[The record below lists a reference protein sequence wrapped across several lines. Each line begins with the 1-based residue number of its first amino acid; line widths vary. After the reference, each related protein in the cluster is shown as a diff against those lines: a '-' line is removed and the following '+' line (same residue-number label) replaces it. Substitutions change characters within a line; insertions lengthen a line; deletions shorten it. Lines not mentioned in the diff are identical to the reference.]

1 MTGRGRQKGQA
12 LVFGLFLMAGG
23 LAALFFLFNTG
34 QLTEEKT
41 KLVNTADAV
50 AYSAG
55 VMHAR
60 TLNFEAYTN
69 RAMLANTVAIAQL
82 TSLSSWLQHVSN
94 MSSFGV
100 GLNNPKFVAY
110 YPSYFFAQS
119 FSTVANDL
127 ISSNLLKNLAEG
139 SDGVITGLQG
149 AQAVAYGGLLVAR
162 KSVMD
167 EVARANYRDDG
178 TVSVDDI
185 PLTAT
190 EFTSFVSRYTDDKRT
205 RFKEVA
211 EISAHKDSF
220 VKKRSWSLPALWSD
234 CAGAN
239 PFRKDWLSRRGGTEL
254 VGFDEWK
261 AIDTLS
267 EWRWVPKNKT
277 DVLCRAVAETPTGWG
292 AQTAAD
298 SPALDIDPS
307 HYDSALPTNPG
318 SFGLAAALATTSA
331 WNYHG
336 LPSFYDLSEDMLKE
350 ADPRM
355 KFAIRLRRDKSQT
368 VTSDARSK
376 IKPSPHLNPFTAK
389 PAKDVVTSSE
399 VYVAVG
405 ASEVY
410 FERPFDDQDNR
421 YGSSLGKPREI
432 GSLFN
437 PYWQVR
443 LWDAPKEV
451 KKAQALQGVEIE

>member
-1 MTGRGRQKGQA
+1 
-12 LVFGLFLMAGG
+12 
-23 LAALFFLFNTG
+23 
-34 QLTEEKT
+34 
-41 KLVNTADAV
+41 
-50 AYSAG
+50 
-55 VMHAR
+55 
-60 TLNFEAYTN
+60 
-69 RAMLANTVAIAQL
+69 
-82 TSLSSWLQHVSN
+82 
-94 MSSFGV
+94 
-100 GLNNPKFVAY
+100 
-110 YPSYFFAQS
+110 
-119 FSTVANDL
+119 
-127 ISSNLLKNLAEG
+127 
-139 SDGVITGLQG
+139 
-149 AQAVAYGGLLVAR
+149 
-162 KSVMD
+162 
-167 EVARANYRDDG
+167 VARANYRDDG

-211 EISAHKDSF
+211 EISAHKDNF
-220 VKKRSWSLPALWSD
+220 VKRRSWFLPALWSD
-234 CAGAN
+234 CVGAN
-239 PFRKDWLSRRGGTEL
+239 PFRKDWLNRRGGTEL

-277 DVLCRAVAETPTGWG
+277 DVLCQSVAETPTGWG

-298 SPALDIDPS
+298 SPTFDLDPS
-307 HYDSALPTNPG
+307 HYDFALPSNPG
-318 SFGLAAALATTSA
+318 SFGMATVMAASD

-336 LPSFYDLSEDMLKE
+336 LPSFFDLSEDMLKE

-355 KFAIRLRRDKSQT
+355 KFAIRVRRDKSQT
-368 VTSDARSK
+368 VTSDARSR

-389 PAKDVVTSSE
+389 LAKDVATSSE

-410 FERPFDDQDNR
+410 FERPFDYRDNG
-421 YGSSLGKPREI
+421 YGSGLGRSQEI

-443 LWDAPKEV
+443 LWDAPEEV
-451 KKAQALQGVEIE
+451 KKAQALQGVVLTK